1 MSEYKDGELLVSI
14 TNPFLVI
21 EIHETA
27 PDGNVSVLASG
38 LRINTTERYL
48 TNNYERI
55 PKSR

>member
-1 MSEYKDGELLVSI
+1 MSEYKDGERLVSR
-14 TNPFLVI
+14 TNPFFVI
-21 EIHETA
+21 EVHETA

-48 TNNYERI
+48 TNTFERI